1 MYRNL
6 YLLLAS
12 LLPLSS
18 LAQPP
23 HHHGAPARA
32 VSATP
37 AATVPAA
44 TVPAATAPAANV
56 LATTVPA
63 TAAPAIPA
71 QSGGAKIT
79 GLESYRRFNADE
91 PLADWHK
98 VNDTV
103 RDVGGWRV
111 YSQEA
116 ARAIKAEQDSKAA
129 AMKGTK
135 P

>member
-18 LAQPP
+18 MAQPP
-23 HHHGAPARA
+23 HQHGAPARA

-44 TVPAATAPAANV
+44 TS
-56 LATTVPA
+56 
-63 TAAPAIPA
+63 PAIPA
-71 QSGGAKIT
+71 QSSGAKVT
-79 GLESYRRFNADE
+79 GLEGYRRFNADE
-91 PLADWHK
+91 PLADWRK

-103 RDVGGWRV
+103 RDVGGWQT
-111 YSQEA
+111 YAQEA
-116 ARAIKAEQDSKAA
+116 ARAIKAEQDGKAA